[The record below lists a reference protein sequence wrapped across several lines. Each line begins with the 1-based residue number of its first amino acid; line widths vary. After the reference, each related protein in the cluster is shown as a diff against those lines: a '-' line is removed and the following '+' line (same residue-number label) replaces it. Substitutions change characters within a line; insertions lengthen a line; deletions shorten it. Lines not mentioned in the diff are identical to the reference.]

1 MGRTHLITGAAGY
14 LGIVA
19 PVLASHGVPT
29 TPGTLACGAVV
40 AGGAAML
47 PDLDHP
53 SATAARAFGPVS
65 WSASRIIARVAG
77 GHRVGTHS
85 LLALLLVAFGTGW
98 LLSGPALNNR
108 WVAFALCFV
117 CVALFMRI
125 VLADQSDLVSV
136 IASLALTWLLL
147 LATPDFQWLGWAI
160 TVGYGMH
167 IVCDWVT
174 EQGVALLWPLSRGQ
188 WKLGLVRT
196 DGALEK
202 LIAVSC
208 LLLLVV
214 LCWTRIASPALASG
228 VNTQVSAAQDATPH
242 AAAPSPNA
250 TAGGNREAAPT
261 RTTPEPRAAA
271 ARERVEDAWRR
282 VDVSWNRALLG
293 PFSH

>member
-14 LGIVA
+14 LGVVA
-19 PVLASHGVPT
+19 PVLAAQGVPT

-53 SATAARAFGPVS
+53 QATAARAFGPVS
-65 WSASRIIARVAG
+65 WSASRIISRVAG

-98 LLSGPALNNR
+98 LLSGPAQNNR

-125 VLADQSDLVSV
+125 VLARQSDLVSI
-136 IASLALTWLLL
+136 IAALALTWLLL

-174 EQGVALLWPLSRGQ
+174 EQGVALMWPISRGQ
-188 WKLGLVRT
+188 WQLGLVRT
-196 DGALEK
+196 DGALER
-202 LIAVSC
+202 LIAIVC
-208 LLLLVV
+208 TILLVV
-214 LCWTRIASPALASG
+214 LCWTQIAAPALSGDSARAASSPASSTAA
-228 VNTQVSAAQDATPH
+228 SAAP
-242 AAAPSPNA
+242 PA
-250 TAGGNREAAPT
+250 TAGRATGGPPKTQGARPGGQDARWQRA
-261 RTTPEPRAAA
+261 RTAWERATG
-271 ARERVEDAWRR
+271 
-282 VDVSWNRALLG
+282 G
-293 PFSH
+293 PFLP

>member
-19 PVLASHGVPT
+19 PVLASNGVPT

-53 SATAARAFGPVS
+53 QATAARAFGPVS
-65 WSASRIIARVAG
+65 WTASRVISRVAG

-98 LLSGPALNNR
+98 LLSGPAADNR
-108 WVAFALCFV
+108 WVAFALCFI
-117 CVALFMRI
+117 CVSLFMRI
-125 VLADQSDLVSV
+125 VLAKQSDLVSV

-147 LATPDFQWLGWAI
+147 LATPDFGWLGWAI

-174 EQGVALLWPLSRGQ
+174 EQGVALLWPISRGQ
-188 WKLGLVRT
+188 WKLGLVKT
-196 DGALEK
+196 DGSLER
-202 LIAVSC
+202 LIAITC
-208 LLLLVV
+208 TILLVV
-214 LCWTRIASPALASG
+214 LCWTRIAAPALAGDSARAAG
-228 VNTQVSAAQDATPH
+228 TPVAAHTGTQAAKQQPPPAH
-242 AAAPSPNA
+242 SAAAP
-250 TAGGNREAAPT
+250 
-261 RTTPEPRAAA
+261 RTTEKHGDRWQRARSAW
-271 ARERVEDAWRR
+271 ERATG
-282 VDVSWNRALLG
+282 G
-293 PFSH
+293 PFAP